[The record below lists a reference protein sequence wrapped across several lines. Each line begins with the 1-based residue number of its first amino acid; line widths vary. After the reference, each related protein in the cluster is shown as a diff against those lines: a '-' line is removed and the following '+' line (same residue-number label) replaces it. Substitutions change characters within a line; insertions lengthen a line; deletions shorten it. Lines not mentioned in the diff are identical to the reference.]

1 MAVTVTT
8 LEFERLV
15 RRGTVQLLRPDALS
29 GERTAVRARGTS
41 TIVRATVAAQTQIDL
56 AQVDDEFAGQ
66 LGFGSA
72 GELRRWW
79 RERWCGVQPPASERP
94 FPAPTPAWL
103 VQLEHDPTEPPRL
116 LGRGRNIRDLGY
128 VTHPARALPGEPE
141 AVPADYQQL
150 LTERAQRLHEA
161 RARRSITELARAIS
175 KSAAEIDRLAPQA
188 GASDLRPQTR
198 AITKLAR
205 DIERK
210 TCEQGGDAA

>member
-1 MAVTVTT
+1 MAVTVTAQE
-8 LEFERLV
+8 LDRLV
-15 RRGTVQLLRPDALS
+15 RRGHVQLLRPDALH
-29 GERTAVRARGTS
+29 GDRTAVRARGTS
-41 TIVRATVAAQTQIDL
+41 SIVRATVTSQIRIDL
-56 AQVDDEFAGQ
+56 SEVDDELAGE

-79 RERWCGVQPPASERP
+79 RERWCGVHPPASERP
-94 FPAPTPAWL
+94 FPTTTPAWVVSL
-103 VQLEHDPTEPPRL
+103 QHDPVEPPRL

-141 AVPADYQQL
+141 AVPPDYQQL